1 MAKQHDQ
8 ELKDLCLNFLTIMS
22 LAYNN
27 NNNNNSQEK

>member
-27 NNNNNSQEK
+27 NNNNNQEK

>member
-8 ELKDLCLNFLTIMS
+8 ELKDLCLNSLTIMS

-27 NNNNNSQEK
+27 NNNNSQEK